1 MVSKSGTETGISCK
15 PFREHTQRFMFAAR
29 AGTTIE
35 TLRLSMA
42 AALPLETRPS
52 SRRIAG
58 RLLPKD
64 TSIAGPVEYEMPP
77 LETMIKE
84 LTSGT
89 EAARQTAL
97 AWLVDLIDGLPTAE
111 LLSVC
116 AELRES
122 GTCAMLVKLLAVPAL
137 HEDALLVLSNIA
149 ADAVDV
155 HAKQTRELLKRE
167 DVMNSIFPYLW
178 TESYESVLYALAA
191 LVHFVD
197 DVSQIQG
204 LLIASARLRLQQI
217 VEEGDDMLATF
228 ATSCIKRM
236 PEATAMEKEAVRAAE
251 EQRAAMEAALP
262 DTESEGEKARA
273 LIQSLEKIKAME
285 AAAEIAAKAAALE
298 RTTRTHAERSR
309 DRVAKA
315 GAERASKAIEESLK
329 RRVETDNRSNG
340 AHRGHQSSHS
350 RAGLFAP
357 PARRQSDEAAPRTAA
372 EVWIRPLNAFE
383 RSARILDPQGNF
395 KPNILRPSAL
405 TPLGVRVRQ
414 PPTALPPDE
423 PLLPLGLAGLDRQ
436 GLKVDH
442 NGRIVPPA
450 GLRSPRPRRAA
461 LLSRRRLASLGSKID
476 QLRFPDLTR
485 AHTHTSLLTFAQ
497 GTAEVK
503 RRGDPNLTVSASMPT
518 LPSLRSL
525 QHAPDTEAHE
535 SVPEQRRQSPQPMR
549 SEQEAKREALAEAR
563 RKAAAQAEAR
573 QAAKEAEEMKAA
585 CRVLVA
591 KKDGDDDSDGEVEVF

>member
-1 MVSKSGTETGISCK
+1 
-15 PFREHTQRFMFAAR
+15 
-29 AGTTIE
+29 
-35 TLRLSMA
+35 
-42 AALPLETRPS
+42 
-52 SRRIAG
+52 
-58 RLLPKD
+58 
-64 TSIAGPVEYEMPP
+64 MPP

-122 GTCAMLVKLLAVPAL
+122 GACAMLVKLLAVPAL

-251 EQRAAMEAALP
+251 EQRAALEAALP

-273 LIQSLEKIKAME
+273 LIQ
-285 AAAEIAAKAAALE
+285 
-298 RTTRTHAERSR
+298 
-309 DRVAKA
+309 
-315 GAERASKAIEESLK
+315 
-329 RRVETDNRSNG
+329 
-340 AHRGHQSSHS
+340 
-350 RAGLFAP
+350 
-357 PARRQSDEAAPRTAA
+357 
-372 EVWIRPLNAFE
+372 
-383 RSARILDPQGNF
+383 
-395 KPNILRPSAL
+395 
-405 TPLGVRVRQ
+405 
-414 PPTALPPDE
+414 
-423 PLLPLGLAGLDRQ
+423 
-436 GLKVDH
+436 
-442 NGRIVPPA
+442 
-450 GLRSPRPRRAA
+450 
-461 LLSRRRLASLGSKID
+461 RLASLGSKID

-485 AHTHTSLLTFAQ
+485 AHTHTSHLTFAQ

-573 QAAKEAEEMKAA
+573 RAAKEAEEMKEAA
-585 CRVLVA
+585 RRALVA
-591 KKDGDDDSDGEVEVF
+591 KKDGDDDSDGVVEVF

>member
-1 MVSKSGTETGISCK
+1 
-15 PFREHTQRFMFAAR
+15 
-29 AGTTIE
+29 
-35 TLRLSMA
+35 MA
-42 AALPLETRPS
+42 AILPLETRPL

-64 TSIAGPVEYEMPP
+64 TNVAGPVEYKMPL

-89 EAARQTAL
+89 DAARQTAL

-122 GTCAMLVKLLAVPAL
+122 GACAILVKLLAIPAL

-149 ADAVDV
+149 ADAVDT

-178 TESYESVLYALAA
+178 AESYESVLYALAA

-197 DVSQIQG
+197 DVSHIQG

-217 VEEGDDMLATF
+217 VDEGDDMLATF
-228 ATSCIKRM
+228 ATSCFKRM
-236 PEATAMEKEAVRAAE
+236 PEATVLEKEAVLAAE

-273 LIQSLEKIKAME
+273 LIQTLEKIKAME
-285 AAAEIAAKAAALE
+285 AASDLAAEIAAKAAALE
-298 RTTRTHAERSR
+298 RTTRMHAEQSR
-309 DRVAKA
+309 DRVANA
-315 GAERASKAIEESLK
+315 GAERASKAIEESLR
-329 RRVETDNRSNG
+329 RRVETDSRSNG

-350 RAGLFAP
+350 RAGLHAP
-357 PARRQSDEAAPRTAA
+357 PARRQSDEAAPCTAA
-372 EVWIRPLNAFE
+372 EVWIRPLKAFE

-395 KPNILRPSAL
+395 KPNILRQAAL

-485 AHTHTSLLTFAQ
+485 AHTHTSHLTFAQ

-573 QAAKEAEEMKAA
+573 RAAKEAEEIAEMEAA
-585 CRVLVA
+585 PRVLDA